1 MLLQQQ
7 PFAFNRF
14 APKQTTKTIR
24 QFIQIDYTDID
35 VYPEGQRL
43 DTEPKLEGTDKPS
56 KAQGII
62 YGFMCGLFGGAFIL
76 NETPNGK
83 KMSEIID
90 AGHRTRY
97 LWAFICGEFREFY
110 TGKFFSEFDP
120 EFKKAFLDI
129 NINIVTYFD
138 LSPEEIAFIFQMVNK
153 TTDVNHQEMLN
164 SYNCI
169 PVAKHIR
176 EMSRVVKGVEND
188 CHPLFTSYT
197 TQKGKLT
204 FKNLVFGNERLRQ
217 DEMVARL
224 YFRFFDGGGLGVMNR
239 KNLEEMYNASPDNDT
254 MIKLTKQVKKTLDF
268 VHEMSKVAASKNR
281 KLTIREF
288 SLYSRLFIHLTD
300 KLGSFSYDRREFFEA
315 IDRAFAPFRVKLE
328 SQTKELQARSPFD
341 AGKTVGQQVMDSLGE
356 YDTLSHVSF
365 PVEQILARANL
376 TKAIMQLDTAR
387 LFTREERIAKLVEQG
402 DVCAVDGLPLTL
414 SEAEGAHIIAHTA
427 GGRTVYDN
435 LAMVR
440 ACYNKKM
447 GSISVTDYQSIF
459 NLDKSA

>member
-1 MLLQQQ
+1 MVIQ
-7 PFAFNRF
+7 PFAFGRF
-14 APKQTTKTIR
+14 APEQTTKTIR
-24 QFIQIDYTDID
+24 QFILEDYPNTD

-43 DTEPKLEGTDKPS
+43 DTEPNLEGTNKPS

-62 YGFMCGLFGGAFIL
+62 YGFMCGLFGGSFIL
-76 NETPNGK
+76 NKTPRGK
-83 KMSEIID
+83 YAQEIID

-97 LWAFICGEFREFY
+97 LKKFMSNEFPEFY
-110 TGKFFSEFDP
+110 TGKRFRDFDQAFQTEF
-120 EFKKAFLDI
+120 L
-129 NINIVTYFD
+129 NLSINIVTYND

-176 EMSRVVKGVEND
+176 EMTRVVFGIEND
-188 CHPLFTSYT
+188 CHPLFASYT
-197 TQKGKLT
+197 TAKGKLT
-204 FKNLVFGNERLRQ
+204 FRNLMFGNERLRQ

-224 YFRFFDGGGLGVMNR
+224 YFRFFDGGGLGVCDR

-254 MIKLTKQVKKTLDF
+254 MIKLSKQVKKTLDF
-268 VHEMSKVAASKNR
+268 VQSMADVAATKNR

-300 KLGSFSYDRREFFEA
+300 RLGAFSYNRREFFNE

-328 SQTKELQARSPFD
+328 SQTKELQKRSPFD

-365 PVEQILARANL
+365 PVEQVLMRSDLSN
-376 TKAIMQLDTAR
+376 AIIELDRAR

-402 DVCAVDGLPLTL
+402 DICAIDGLPLTL
-414 SEAEGAHIIAHTA
+414 TEAEGAHIIAHSA

-440 ACYNKKM
+440 ACYNKEM
-447 GSISVTDYQSIF
+447 GSMSVTDYKA
-459 NLDKSA
+459 LRAA

>member
-1 MLLQQQ
+1 MSNRCSQNPPIDGTQLGEVPMLLQQQ

-14 APKQTTKTIR
+14 APKQTTKTIG
-24 QFIQIDYTDID
+24 QFIQIDYMDID

-97 LWAFICGEFREFY
+97 LWAFIFGQFREFY

-120 EFKKAFLDI
+120 EFRKAFLDI

-176 EMSRVVKGVEND
+176 EMSRVVRGVEND

-268 VHEMSKVAASKNR
+268 VHEMSKVAASKELDSIIIFYCSNI
-281 KLTIREF
+281 TDCPS
-288 SLYSRLFIHLTD
+288 SLMT
-300 KLGSFSYDRREFFEA
+300 SFSFIFIFFNA
-315 IDRAFAPFRVKLE
+315 IRAFYLFFFFPSMMAYFFK
-328 SQTKELQARSPFD
+328 SA
-341 AGKTVGQQVMDSLGE
+341 
-356 YDTLSHVSF
+356 HSF
-365 PVEQILARANL
+365 
-376 TKAIMQLDTAR
+376 
-387 LFTREERIAKLVEQG
+387 
-402 DVCAVDGLPLTL
+402 
-414 SEAEGAHIIAHTA
+414 
-427 GGRTVYDN
+427 
-435 LAMVR
+435 
-440 ACYNKKM
+440 
-447 GSISVTDYQSIF
+447 SIF
-459 NLDKSA
+459 FFLISMFSICSFNLFYVL